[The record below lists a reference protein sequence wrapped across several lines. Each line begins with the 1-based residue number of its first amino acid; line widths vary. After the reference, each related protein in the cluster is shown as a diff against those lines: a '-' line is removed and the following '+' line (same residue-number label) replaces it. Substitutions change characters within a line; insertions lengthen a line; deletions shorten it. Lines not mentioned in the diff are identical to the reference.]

1 MFTAFAGL
9 TAAQDD
15 EGYKW
20 GVNAGIEMNMNS
32 GNHFE
37 LHNIA
42 ALGFGIHTGG
52 EYNINDMFA
61 AGLNLNF
68 SFSDFFAFEAAG
80 FFRWYFLRGMPKA
93 IGFLRNI
100 FAQADLGLWA
110 GNDIHSEA
118 VKFLGGVSA
127 GIRFKLPG
135 NFYIEPYAR
144 FGYPFLFGVG
154 VTAGYRFKETIR
166 FDAKSG
172 DTAPVPIHEH
182 SKSEDA
188 AVAVPTEVETKTEV
202 ETVIE
207 AEAEIEIEVEAK
219 IEVEVE
225 VKTEIEAEI
234 EAKAEIEVKID
245 LEAEAEIEVKT
256 KAEIEVEAKIEAE
269 AETTIADTDIT
280 VTATKEPDKGQTVEY
295 AISETN
301 TAPETDTDSLDPIS
315 SHKAY
320 EKFSVTQVRDCQR
333 SPAYPANG
341 QSMTLRGFSN
351 PYTDINRTQLP
362 NTVLNTEGAYFQLT
376 EADNYTESHK
386 NLVLELYN
394 ADGSRL
400 REVARGG
407 HIHIFFEEG
416 FLYIGASNDIGY
428 VFFYEPLNGRTSITV
443 TSFEMP

>member
-1 MFTAFAGL
+1 MPDTKVRKHRIIYMSKKILISLLVITAFVGHA
-9 TAAQDD
+9 AAQDD
-15 EGYKW
+15 EGYIW
-20 GVNAGIEMNMNS
+20 GVNAGVEMNMNS
-32 GNHFE
+32 GNHYE

-80 FFRWYFLRGMPKA
+80 FFRWYFLRGLPKA
-93 IGFLRNI
+93 AGFLKNI
-100 FAQADLGLWA
+100 FAQADLGVWI
-110 GNDIHSEA
+110 GNDIYSEA

-127 GIRFKLPG
+127 GVRFKLPG

-154 VTAGYRFKETIR
+154 VTAGYRFKGTVQ

-172 DTAPVPIHEH
+172 DATSVPVHEH

-188 AVAVPTEVETKTEV
+188 AVAAPTE
-202 ETVIE
+202 IE
-207 AEAEIEIEVEAK
+207 AEVEAK
-219 IEVEVE
+219 VETEIKTKAETEIEV
-225 VKTEIEAEI
+225 EAEI
-234 EAKAEIEVKID
+234 EAKAETET
-245 LEAEAEIEVKT
+245 EANA
-256 KAEIEVEAKIEAE
+256 
-269 AETTIADTDIT
+269 TIADTVVT
-280 VTATKEPDKGQTVEY
+280 VTAAEEPDNEQTAEY

-301 TAPETDTDSLDPIS
+301 IAPETDTDSQDPIT

-341 QSMTLRGFSN
+341 QSMTLRNFSI
-351 PYTDINRTQLP
+351 PLSDINRRTLTSTVK
-362 NTVLNTEGAYFQLT
+362 NTAGAYFQLT
-376 EADNYTESHK
+376 EADNYTEDNK

-400 REVARGG
+400 QEVTRGG
-407 HIHIFFEEG
+407 HIHMFFEEG

-443 TSFEMP
+443 TSFDMH

>member
-1 MFTAFAGL
+1 MSKKILISLLMITAFVGHA
-9 TAAQDD
+9 AAQDD

-20 GVNAGIEMNMNS
+20 GVNAGVEMNMNS
-32 GNHFE
+32 GNHYE

-52 EYNINDMFA
+52 EYNIYDMFA

-80 FFRWYFLRGMPKA
+80 FFRWYFLRGLPKA
-93 IGFLRNI
+93 TGFLRNI

-118 VKFLGGVSA
+118 VKFLGGASA
-127 GIRFKLPG
+127 GVRFKLPG

-154 VTAGYRFKETIR
+154 ATAGYRFKGTVQ
-166 FDAKSG
+166 FDTKPSG
-172 DTAPVPIHEH
+172 AT
-182 SKSEDA
+182 SEDA
-188 AVAVPTEVETKTEV
+188 AVAAPTEVEAEVEVEIKTEAETRAEIEIEAEAQVETEVETK
-202 ETVIE
+202 
-207 AEAEIEIEVEAK
+207 AEIEIEA
-219 IEVEVE
+219 
-225 VKTEIEAEI
+225 
-234 EAKAEIEVKID
+234 
-245 LEAEAEIEVKT
+245 
-256 KAEIEVEAKIEAE
+256 EVEAKIEAE
-269 AETTIADTDIT
+269 AETTIADTNIT
-280 VTATKEPDKGQTVEY
+280 GTAAEEPDNGETVEY
-295 AISETN
+295 TISETN
-301 TAPETDTDSLDPIS
+301 TAPQTDTDSLDPIT

-320 EKFSVTQVRDCQR
+320 SKFSVTQVRDCQR

-341 QSMTLRGFSN
+341 QSMTLRNFNN
-351 PYTDINRTQLP
+351 PLSDINMTTLS

-376 EADNYTESHK
+376 EADNYSESNK

-407 HIHIFFEEG
+407 HIHMFFEEG

-443 TSFEMP
+443 TSFDMH

>member
-1 MFTAFAGL
+1 MSKKILISLLVITAFVGHA
-9 TAAQDD
+9 AAQDD
-15 EGYKW
+15 EGYIW
-20 GVNAGIEMNMNS
+20 GVNAGVEMNMNS
-32 GNHFE
+32 GNHYE

-80 FFRWYFLRGMPKA
+80 FFRWYFLRGLPKA
-93 IGFLRNI
+93 AGFLKNI

-110 GNDIHSEA
+110 GNDIYSEA

-154 VTAGYRFKETIR
+154 VTAGYRFKETVR
-166 FDAKSG
+166 FNTESDDA
-172 DTAPVPIHEH
+172 APVPVHEH

-188 AVAVPTEVETKTEV
+188 AVATP
-202 ETVIE
+202 
-207 AEAEIEIEVEAK
+207 AE
-219 IEVEVE
+219 
-225 VKTEIEAEI
+225 TEIEAEI
-234 EAKAEIEVKID
+234 EAEIKADAAI
-245 LEAEAEIEVKT
+245 
-256 KAEIEVEAKIEAE
+256 EIEVEIDAA
-269 AETTIADTDIT
+269 IADTNIT
-280 VTATKEPDKGQTVEY
+280 VTAAEEPDNGQTVEY

-301 TAPETDTDSLDPIS
+301 TVPETDTDSLDPIT

-320 EKFSVTQVRDCQR
+320 SKFHVTQVRDCQR

-341 QSMTLRGFSN
+341 QSMTLRSFSI
-351 PYTDINRTQLP
+351 PFSDINMTTLTSAVI
-362 NTVLNTEGAYFQLT
+362 NTAGAYFQLS
-376 EADNYTESHK
+376 EADNYTEDNK
-386 NLVLELYN
+386 NLVLELNN

-400 REVARGG
+400 QEVTRGG
-407 HIHIFFEEG
+407 HIHMFFEEG

-443 TSFEMP
+443 TSFDMP